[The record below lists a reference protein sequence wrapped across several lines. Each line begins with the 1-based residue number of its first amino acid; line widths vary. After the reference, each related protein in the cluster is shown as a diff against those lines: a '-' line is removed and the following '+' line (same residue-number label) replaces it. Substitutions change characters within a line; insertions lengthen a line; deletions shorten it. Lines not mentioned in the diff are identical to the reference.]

1 MLDVMVY
8 ECAIHGALWQPSTG
22 LPTAMTNVRINML
35 QRLLIASQAFA
46 HTLLATPS
54 SALNYLT
61 FPVWSGWFYSTL
73 LVVKTLIVRQSG
85 STSST
90 RLNSVPDTVGDLL
103 PREHHGSTRQKICE
117 MTSSLELT
125 SLRDSIAEAE
135 EVELVSL
142 FQSFIQKTQN
152 LVPEAEHDPNAAN
165 VKPFLMKVA
174 TLQEGLLVGIKKMMP
189 PGRPNSIW
197 IQQSEFEASSYQ
209 EPVPMAANRQ
219 KERSDPRPMD
229 YEQALNFSLFDDPAA
244 MGYQPGQQP
253 PVDDWLWDMV
263 MTDANMFTL

>member
-8 ECAIHGALWQPSTG
+8 ECSIHGALWQSPTG
-22 LPTAMTNVRINML
+22 LPTAITNVRISML
-35 QRLLIASQAFA
+35 QRLLLSSQAFA
-46 HTLLATPS
+46 RTLLATPS
-54 SALNYLT
+54 SSLNYLT

-85 STSST
+85 STNST

-103 PREHHGSTRQKICE
+103 PREYHGSTKQKINK
-117 MTSSLELT
+117 MASSLEMA
-125 SLRDSIAEAE
+125 SLRDSLGEAE

-142 FQSFIQKTQN
+142 FQSFIQKTQT
-152 LVPEAEHDPNAAN
+152 LVPVAEHDPKAAN

-189 PGRPNSIW
+189 SGQSNSIW
-197 IQQSEFEASSYQ
+197 IQQSGSDPSSFQ
-209 EPVPMAANRQ
+209 EPVPIAADRQ
-219 KERSDPRPMD
+219 NERSDARFVD
-229 YEQALNFSLFDDPAA
+229 YEQPLNFSLFDDPVAL
-244 MGYQPGQQP
+244 GYQSGQP

>member
-8 ECAIHGALWQPSTG
+8 ECAIHGALWSPPPN

-35 QRLLIASQAFA
+35 QRLLVASQAFA
-46 HTLLATPS
+46 RTLLATPS
-54 SALNYLT
+54 SSLNYLT
-61 FPVWSGWFYSTL
+61 FPFWSGWFYSTL
-73 LVVKTLIVRQSG
+73 LVVKTLIARQSG
-85 STSST
+85 STNST

-103 PREHHGSTRQKICE
+103 PREHHGSTKQKICE
-117 MTSSLELT
+117 MTSSLELA

-142 FQSFIQKTQN
+142 FQSFIQKTQAF
-152 LVPEAEHDPNAAN
+152 VPVAEHDPNAAN
-165 VKPFLMKVA
+165 IKPFLMKVA
-174 TLQEGLLVGIKKMMP
+174 TLQEGLLAGIKKMMP
-189 PGRPNSIW
+189 SNRSNSIW
-197 IQQSEFEASSYQ
+197 IQQSGSDASSYQ
-209 EPVPMAANRQ
+209 EPVPMAADRQ

-229 YEQALNFSLFDDPAA
+229 YEHGLNFPLFDDPVA

>member
-8 ECAIHGALWQPSTG
+8 ECAIHGALWQSPTG
-22 LPTAMTNVRINML
+22 LPTSITNVRISML
-35 QRLLIASQAFA
+35 QRLLVSSQTFA
-46 HTLLATPS
+46 RTLLATPS
-54 SALNYLT
+54 SSLNCLT

-85 STSST
+85 STNST

-103 PREHHGSTRQKICE
+103 PREYHGSTKQKINK
-117 MTSSLELT
+117 MTSSLEMAT
-125 SLRDSIAEAE
+125 LRDSFAEAE

-142 FQSFIQKTQN
+142 FQSFIQKTQT
-152 LVPEAEHDPNAAN
+152 LAPVAEHGPKAAN

-189 PGRPNSIW
+189 SGQSNSIW
-197 IQQSEFEASSYQ
+197 TQQSGPDASSYQ
-209 EPVPMAANRQ
+209 EPVPMAADRQ
-219 KERSDPRPMD
+219 NERSDPRLMD
-229 YEQALNFSLFDDPAA
+229 YEQPFNFPLFDDQVAL
-244 MGYQPGQQP
+244 GYQPGQQP